1 MASNWVNRVNGKN
14 DTYGQAI
21 VDTIAIKYQTSAE
34 VMYSPTGASFQE
46 WALRLL
52 DAKGSVAHKSIGK
65 FVTMINNNELT
76 IGEAEELYFG
86 LLSK

>member
-1 MASNWVNRVNGKN
+1 MASKWVERVNGKT
-14 DTYGQAI
+14 DTYAQAI
-21 VDTIAIKYQTSAE
+21 IDTVAVKYQTNE